1 MKVLLIYIIGIN
13 LFCFLLFGIDK
24 FKAKRDFWRIPEW
37 VLLTC
42 ALVGGSVGALAGMF
56 LFRHKTK
63 HLKFTILVPLF
74 FILHLVLL
82 YFLIQQ
88 YR

>member
-1 MKVLLIYIIGIN
+1 MKTLLIYAFVVNI
-13 LFCFLLFGIDK
+13 FSFLLFGIDK
-24 FKAKRDFWRIPEW
+24 FKAKRNFWRIPEW

-74 FILHLVLL
+74 FILHLVLH

-88 YR
+88 Y

>member
-1 MKVLLIYIIGIN
+1 MKTLLIYAFVVNI
-13 LFCFLLFGIDK
+13 FCFLLFGIDK
-24 FKAKRDFWRIPEW
+24 FKAKRNFWRIPEW

-56 LFRHKTK
+56 LFRHKIK
-63 HLKFTILVPLF
+63 HLKFIILVPLF

-88 YR
+88 Y